1 MAKAIILAAGQ
12 GLRLRPLTNK
22 NPKCL
27 APLLGKTLLERQ
39 LETLNSLNIHEIK
52 VVTGHCSERIESLG
66 LNTSKNENFKD
77 SNMVASLFT
86 AIDFI
91 SQCNEDLIVSYGDIV
106 YSKKNLAKLL
116 ACKEEIAIMIDQN
129 WESLW
134 SLRFENVLDDAE
146 TLIMD
151 SKCLISEIGKKPLD
165 LNDIQGQ
172 YTGLIKIRFDK
183 ILPMVEFY
191 NSLDRST
198 FYDGKN
204 FSNMYMTSFLQLLI
218 NFSWRVKAVN
228 VKGGWLE
235 VDSLEDLDK
244 YENLAKL
251 GTLKNFFEI

>member
-1 MAKAIILAAGQ
+1 M
-12 GLRLRPLTNK
+12 R
-22 NPKCL
+22 
-27 APLLGKTLLERQ
+27 
-39 LETLNSLNIHEIK
+39 H
-52 VVTGHCSERIESLG
+52 
-66 LNTSKNENFKD
+66 F
-77 SNMVASLFT
+77 
-86 AIDFI
+86 
-91 SQCNEDLIVSYGDIV
+91 

-228 VKGGWLE
+228 VKGGLE

-251 GTLKNFFEI
+251 GTLKKFLKSELILTA